1 MNNDVH
7 KKENRIVLV
16 GGCFDVLH
24 YGHIQFLTA
33 AKTHGEKLI
42 VALESDEN
50 VKTRK
55 GHTRPIHTQA
65 QRKAMILSLSCVDEV
80 IELPT
85 MGTDQKYFDLVTTI
99 KPSVIAITEG
109 DPYKEK
115 KLSQAASIGASVIE
129 IPKIHTPS
137 TTQLAKLIGLE

>member
-1 MNNDVH
+1 MEYNTH
-7 KKENRIVLV
+7 EKIVLV

-24 YGHIQFLTA
+24 YGHIQFLITA
-33 AKTHGEKLI
+33 KNHGDRLI

-55 GHTRPIHTQA
+55 GNNRPIHTQA
-65 QRKAMILSLSCVDEV
+65 QRKAMLLALSCVDEV

-85 MGTDQKYFDLVTTI
+85 MDTDQKYFNLVTTI

-115 KLSQAASIGASVIE
+115 KSSQAASIGASVIE

-137 TTQLAKLIGLE
+137 TTQLAKLIGLET

>member
-1 MNNDVH
+1 M
-7 KKENRIVLV
+7 VLV

-24 YGHIQFLTA
+24 YGHIHFLSS
-33 AKTHGEKLI
+33 AKNLGDQLV

-50 VKTRK
+50 VKKRK
-55 GHTRPIHTQA
+55 GDSRPIHTQA
-65 QRKAMILSLSCVDEV
+65 QRKAMVTSLSCVDEV

-85 MGTDQKYFDLVTTI
+85 MNSDQEYFDLVI
-99 KPSVIAITEG
+99 SIRPSIIAITEG

-115 KLSQAASIGASVIE
+115 KSSQAASIGASVIE

-137 TTQLAKLIGLE
+137 TTQLAKLIGLEA